1 MLGLPTETMEDVD
14 GIARFGYR
22 ILDTW
27 NQVPKEQ
34 RSRDVQITISTSF
47 FVPKAFSAFQWAP
60 QASSEEYLQKQQ
72 HLSEQIRSRKIRYN
86 CHDSFISTLEGLM
99 ARGDRRVSILVY
111 TAWKKGCRF
120 DSWSDQFNE
129 QAWREAIEECGIEV
143 DYYNHRERP
152 ADEVFPWDIIDY
164 GVNKTWLRREY
175 ERALKGIPTPDCQEQ
190 CTGCGMMG
198 FAHHG
203 LCFMPR
209 EEKK

>member
-1 MLGLPTETMEDVD
+1 MSM
-14 GIARFGYR
+14 
-22 ILDTW
+22 
-27 NQVPKEQ
+27 
-34 RSRDVQITISTSF
+34 
-47 FVPKAFSAFQWAP
+47 
-60 QASSEEYLQKQQ
+60 
-72 HLSEQIRSRKIRYN
+72 
-86 CHDSFISTLEGLM
+86 
-99 ARGDRRVSILVY
+99 RG
-111 TAWKKGCRF
+111 
-120 DSWSDQFNE
+120 
-129 QAWREAIEECGIEV
+129 REAIEECGIEV